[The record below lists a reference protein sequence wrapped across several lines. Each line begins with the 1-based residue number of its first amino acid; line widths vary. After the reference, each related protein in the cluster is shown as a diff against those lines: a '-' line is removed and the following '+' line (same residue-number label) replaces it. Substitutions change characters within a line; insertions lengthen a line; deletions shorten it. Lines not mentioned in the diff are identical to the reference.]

1 MLASGREIERER
13 ESTECKRMR
22 HMFHFH
28 VELYSKIV
36 KEDETKYLLSMING
50 ELQMVDVMEEN
61 A

>member
-1 MLASGREIERER
+1 
-13 ESTECKRMR
+13 
-22 HMFHFH
+22 MFHFH

-61 A
+61 AWVKIRQQQHITATIDRQLDLK